1 MSYKVEIETLSGTE
15 TYEVEGK
22 QSLLTELEEKGAK
35 LDFNCRQ
42 GHCGLCVKK
51 LVSGNV
57 EQRDSLVSLSKDEI
71 LVCCSRPVSDIK
83 IK

>member
-1 MSYKVEIETLSGTE
+1 MSYKIEIETLSGT
-15 TYEVEGK
+15 YFFEVEGE

-42 GHCGLCVKK
+42 GHCGLCKKK

-57 EQRDSLVSLSKDEI
+57 EQQDSLVSLSKDEI
-71 LVCCSRPVSDIK
+71 LPCCSRPVTDLK